1 MEVSKVRSVDG
12 VIFSQKR
19 SETAHDDEK
28 QYHTPQKPLQI
39 APSVPS
45 SWGSHPGLDG
55 FLVKKWQALQGL
67 PMLVPVPQESERPQ
81 F

>member
-39 APSVPS
+39 STFGAFLLGFT
-45 SWGSHPGLDG
+45 SW
-55 FLVKKWQALQGL
+55 A
-67 PMLVPVPQESERPQ
+67 
-81 F
+81 